1 MSAIALE
8 NGGTIDKFIGD
19 AVLVFFGDPDS
30 EGEREDALKCFEMG
44 LRMKKRVEELEKHWK

>member
-8 NGGTIDKFIGD
+8 SGGTIDKFIGD

-30 EGEREDALKCFEMG
+30 EGERKMPLNALK
-44 LRMKKRVEELEKHWK
+44 WD